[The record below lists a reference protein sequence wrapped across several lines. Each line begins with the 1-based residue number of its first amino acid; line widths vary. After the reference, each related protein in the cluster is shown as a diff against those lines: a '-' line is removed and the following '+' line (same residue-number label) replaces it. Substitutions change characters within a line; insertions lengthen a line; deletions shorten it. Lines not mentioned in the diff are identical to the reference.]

1 MHIYKGINALSDFRA
16 KSLLKKLQ
24 AIDKNV
30 HGVSAEYVHFVA
42 ADKALPA
49 GDTRELEKLLT
60 YGTPYALS
68 LIHISE
74 HTRPY

>member
-42 ADKALPA
+42 ADKAPE
-49 GDTRELEKLLT
+49 RVEK
-60 YGTPYALS
+60 
-68 LIHISE
+68 
-74 HTRPY
+74 